1 MSTERLST
9 RISWLLLF
17 SAFALAG
24 CTKHH
29 PVSLAID
36 TQANKSDA
44 QLVRLADATA
54 FEWDQVYLF
63 DPYKNRADICAM
75 VKIPASDCTRQLG
88 SDLQGDGEMSLAFMS
103 RGRLVHYVR
112 HLRSQGDFTP
122 APEMDRQPIATKDAV
137 FRVVRTSA
145 RGRTLVLE

>member
-1 MSTERLST
+1 MQSNHAKT
-9 RISWLLLF
+9 RTALLL
-17 SAFALAG
+17 SAALFLAG

-29 PVSLAID
+29 PVSLAIG

-44 QLVRLADATA
+44 QIVRLAEATK

-63 DPYKNRADICAM
+63 DPYKDRTDICAM

-112 HLRSQGDFTP
+112 HLRGQGDFTP
-122 APEMDRQPIATKDAV
+122 APALDRQPIAAKDAV
-137 FRVVRTSA
+137 FRVVRKSA
-145 RGRTLVLE
+145 QGRTLVLE